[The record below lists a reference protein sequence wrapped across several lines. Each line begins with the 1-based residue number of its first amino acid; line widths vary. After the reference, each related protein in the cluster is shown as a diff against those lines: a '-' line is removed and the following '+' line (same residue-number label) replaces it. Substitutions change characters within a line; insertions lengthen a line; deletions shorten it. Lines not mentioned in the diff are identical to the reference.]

1 MFNISLK
8 GYSTQK
14 GVSGG
19 ASVFKIRPCY
29 GKKSSVNENRI
40 SYLQIDE
47 TVSTGLNNHRGGAPN
62 TKQTEIMVRNLFETF
77 ILPIQSSQ
85 YFQFRKLLRNSMN
98 LQIDRSIDRG
108 TDR

>member
-1 MFNISLK
+1 MTQNVRGNVWKWLMFNISLK

-62 TKQTEIMVRNLFETF
+62 TKQTEIMVTNNLFKNF
-77 ILPIQSSQ
+77 YSADSILTI
-85 YFQFRKLLRNSMN
+85 F
-98 LQIDRSIDRG
+98 SISG
-108 TDR
+108 ATS

>member
-62 TKQTEIMVRNLFETF
+62 TKQTEIMVRNNFLKPLFCQF
-77 ILPIQSSQ
+77 NPHNISNFGS
-85 YFQFRKLLRNSMN
+85 YFVTRWIYR
-98 LQIDRSIDRG
+98 
-108 TDR
+108 